1 MSVFLAISITLFN
14 TLVSIYIINKNIN
27 ADTKK
32 FNRTVFTSFV
42 ARFFIVLTIFGFVYY
57 YVAIDEFIFP
67 LIFLISQ
74 FLCIILEI
82 IYINI
87 RFKQR
92 FNN

>member
-1 MSVFLAISITLFN
+1 MSVLLPIIITLFN
-14 TLVSIYIINKNIN
+14 TLVALWIIERNIN
-27 ADTKK
+27 SDTKR
-32 FNRTVFTSFV
+32 FNKTVFSSLV
-42 ARFFIVLTIFGFVYY
+42 VRFFLVLIVFALVYY
-57 YVAIDEFIFP
+57 YVEIDTFIFP

-74 FLCIILEI
+74 FLCIIIEI